1 MTDVPTLQTLVDAK
15 PPVSDDAIY
24 VSLQRNKGNISAVAV
39 DLDRAYST
47 IRKRISEHPELKELA
62 QSLRDQILDKA
73 EQNVFDA
80 VDSGDLV
87 QSNFLLRTL
96 GANRGWTPRQE
107 VTGKDGGAV
116 QVVIQGDAANV

>member
-1 MTDVPTLQTLVDAK
+1 MTDGPTLQNLVDAK

-24 VSLQRNKGNISAVAV
+24 LSLQRNNGNVAAVCR
-39 DLDRAYST
+39 DLDRSYMT
-47 IRKRISEHPELKELA
+47 IKGRIDDHPQLKELRDNLR
-62 QSLRDQILDKA
+62 QSIIDKA

-80 VDSGDLV
+80 VEEGDLV

-107 VTGKDGGAV
+107 VTGKDGGALS
-116 QVVIQGDAANV
+116 VVIQGDAANV